1 MDHRREGEAQ
11 AMTSAGFDDLV
22 SLIYDAAL
30 DERQWGKVVIAL
42 AGLTD
47 CGQAS
52 FEWHDHDTDMVVR
65 QAPLTDPAFHLS
77 FHAHYGQEFS
87 LLRRTLTF
95 PVGRVLHGREFIDY
109 EWMGR
114 TAYFNEWWKP
124 QGVGGGSLFANL
136 AIGSRAAVL
145 VTVCKY
151 LDHDFSAAEW
161 RLFAAAAGHMARAV
175 DIHARMQLAAMLRPA
190 SEGELADIV
199 LVDADARILKGD
211 DNARHQLHE
220 CGLVDRLNPSLI
232 VTPDNRIER
241 LVRCAAKAGSGE
253 ARAGS
258 AVYRRADGNA
268 VEIIVFPCP
277 RQSDTASGL
286 LVERPAALLQVTAPG
301 DRRRA
306 RIARLVAR
314 HGLTRA
320 EAAVAIEIATGDG
333 RAAAAAR
340 LGIRETTVRSH
351 LTAIFDKLDIHRQAE
366 LARLVAGD

>member
-1 MDHRREGEAQ
+1 MQSG
-11 AMTSAGFDDLV
+11 SFDDLV

-30 DERQWGKVVIAL
+30 DEAQWAQVVIAL

-52 FEWHDHDTDMVVR
+52 FEWHDHDTETVVR

-77 FHAHYGQEFS
+77 FHAHYGREFS
-87 LLRRTLTF
+87 LLRRTMAF
-95 PVGRVLHGREFIDY
+95 PTGRIFHGREFIDY

-136 AIGSRAAVL
+136 ALGPRAAVL

-151 LDHDFSAAEW
+151 LGRDFAPEDH
-161 RLFAAAAGHMARAV
+161 RIFAAAAGHMARAV
-175 DIHARMQLAAMLRPA
+175 NIHARLQLAAMLRPTDA
-190 SEGELADIV
+190 EQPTDMV

-211 DNARHQLHE
+211 ETACGRLHE

-232 VTPDNRIER
+232 VTPDRKLER
-241 LVRCAAKAGSGE
+241 LVRGAAKAGDGT

-258 AVYRRADGNA
+258 AAYRRVDGTA
-268 VEIIVFPCP
+268 IEIMVFPCP
-277 RQSDTASGL
+277 PRPATATGL
-286 LVERPAALLQVTAPG
+286 LVDKPAALLQVTAPG

-306 RIARLVAR
+306 RVRKLCR
-314 HGLTRA
+314 DHGLTAA
-320 EAAVAIEIATGDG
+320 EAAVALEIAKGDG
-333 RAAAAAR
+333 RAAAAER

-351 LTAIFDKLDIHRQAE
+351 LSAIFDKLGIHRQAE
-366 LARLVAGD
+366 LVRLVSGERTA